1 MLLMV
6 EKGIRRGICHS
17 IYQYAKANNKYMN
30 NYNKNK
36 ESPYIQYWDINNL
49 YGWKMSQ
56 KIPVNKFEWIK
67 DTSHFNEEFITNY
80 DEESDEGY
88 FLEVDVQYLEKLH
101 ECRDDLP
108 FVPERMKIE
117 IIEQLVANLRDKSE
131 YVVQIR
137 NLRQALNHR
146 LVLKKVHRLIKF
158 NQNA

>member
-1 MLLMV
+1 
-6 EKGIRRGICHS
+6 
-17 IYQYAKANNKYMN
+17 MN
-30 NYNKNK
+30 DYNKNK

-56 KIPVNKFEWIK
+56 KLPVNKFEWIK
-67 DTSHFNEEFITNY
+67 DTSHFNEEFIKSY

-88 FLEVDVQYLEKLH
+88 FLEADVQYLEKLH
-101 ECRDDLP
+101 ERRDDLP

-117 IIEQLVANLRDKSE
+117 TIEKLVANLRDKSE
-131 YVVQIR
+131 YVVQTR